1 MHGRLNRLECQ
12 PSRRAFG
19 ALLVSVLLGLTS
31 AACSSSSP
39 GAAPKPVSTTGSP
52 SPTPTPTASDI
63 PKPGGTLRIAGVSRV
78 LNLDPAS
85 PATEQS
91 LSTGVAAVSPGDGN
105 DLVGRLVLRQLYGYQ
120 PIEPAEDTGST
131 PSDPTLLGP
140 VPDLAGAQPKVTDGG
155 LLATI
160 KLRNV
165 SWDVPS
171 GRRVTSTDELRALKR
186 LCLPTI
192 HSPVA
197 GFLSQSVV
205 GYRLA
210 CAHLASNPPR
220 TLSALDA
227 VNVPGLSIEGDTTL
241 VVKLLR
247 PTSDLTAI
255 LSLPETSPLPVES
268 FVGLQVT
275 NDPAQFVGDGPYRF
289 VPAQSGETY
298 ALSRSPSWDPG
309 SDPLRHAYVDHV
321 SIRGG
326 LKAAAV
332 TQLVATGGA
341 DLSLDVPASSE
352 VASTATVDQLVS
364 TYGRAAVVLAVGTQ
378 GPAAARLAVAG
389 VRNVL
394 AACIDAATRTRV
406 ADALGKGVATPSDNL
421 LTGLSVNP
429 TGRRPLMP
437 VPSASPSP
445 SASGSGAGAAS
456 SGPSAPSTSAAA
468 STPVAT
474 ASPSPAIPAA
484 RCAPVYGVKG
494 TSLALLT
501 LNTPPTRAAAAVLA
515 SRLAV
520 AGIRVTV
527 HAADSQQ
534 YELFSKQAGW
544 DLLLSDRELRYPDPR
559 ALLGPLLDP
568 SWPGGDA
575 ISPVLSRTYF
585 AQLLA
590 AVAETETKAAL
601 KAWDALDTR
610 IEESARLIPLA
621 ELSGVYPRGSN
632 VAHAPTVP
640 TFTNADPTNAAL
652 GSTRPGDPARSPTPT
667 P

>member
-19 ALLVSVLLGLTS
+19 ALLVSALLGLTS

-39 GAAPKPVSTTGSP
+39 AAAPKPVSSTESP

-63 PKPGGTLRIAGVSRV
+63 PKPGGTLRVAGVSRV

-91 LSTGVAAVSPGDGN
+91 LSTGVATVSPGDGN

-120 PIEPAEDTGST
+120 PIEPAEDTGSIE
-131 PSDPTLLGP
+131 PDPTLLGP
-140 VPDLAGAQPKVTDGG
+140 VPDLAGGQPKVTDGG
-155 LLATI
+155 LIATI

-186 LCLPTI
+186 LCLPSV

-205 GYRLA
+205 GYRVA
-210 CAHLASNPPR
+210 CTQLTSDPPR

-227 VNVPGLSIEGDTTL
+227 VNVPGLSIAGDSTL
-241 VVKLLR
+241 VIKLLR

-289 VPAQSGETY
+289 VQAQSGETY
-298 ALSRSPSWDPG
+298 ALSRSPSWDPA

-332 TQLVATGGA
+332 TQLVAAGGA

-352 VASTATVDQLVS
+352 TASTATVDQLVS
-364 TYGRAAVVLAVGTQ
+364 TYGRAAVVLAVGTK
-378 GPAAARLAVAG
+378 GPAAARLAVSG

-406 ADALGKGVATPSDNL
+406 AAALGKGIATPSDDL

-437 VPSASPSP
+437 VPSPSPSP
-445 SASGSGAGAAS
+445 SASGSAAAGAS
-456 SGPSAPSTSAAA
+456 SGPSASAAA
-468 STPVAT
+468 SAPVASAT
-474 ASPSPAIPAA
+474 ASPTPAIPPA

-494 TSLALLT
+494 TNLTLLT

-515 SRLAV
+515 SRLAA
-520 AGIRVTV
+520 AGFRVTV

-534 YELFSKQAGW
+534 YEFFSKQGGW

-568 SWPGGDA
+568 NWPGGDA
-575 ISPVLSRTYF
+575 ISPVLSRTYTT
-585 AQLLA
+585 QLLA

-621 ELSGVYPRGSN
+621 ELSGVYPRGTN

-640 TFTNADPTNAAL
+640 TFSNADPTNAAL